1 MDHVASFLNMNGGQK
16 IAMLSMSVSG
26 SDKEITDHD
35 DERVR
40 LPKIGSIA
48 KEARID
54 CSWGNEDTKPRKSRK
69 KVHLFAEINVSRGFD
84 EDEGGEPERPDTT
97 GDQDGPII
105 SRWDSQALSKITFF
119 NFFLQ
124 DLATSPVKR
133 MVCLHGLVRSCLSSF
148 IYEGFVGMISLPM
161 APLLSACV

>member
-1 MDHVASFLNMNGGQK
+1 MDHLASFLNINGGQK

-26 SDKEITDHD
+26 PDKETTGQE
-35 DERVR
+35 DEHVR
-40 LPKIGSIA
+40 PPKINSIA
-48 KEARID
+48 EEARID
-54 CSWGNEDTKPRKSRK
+54 CSWGHEDTKPRRSRK
-69 KVHLFAEINVSRGFD
+69 KDHLFAEINVSRGFD
-84 EDEGGEPERPDTT
+84 EDEGEPERPETTTT

-105 SRWDSQALSKITFF
+105 SRWGSCPLGEITFF

-148 IYEGFVGMISLPM
+148 IYEGFVGISLPM